1 MIGYF
6 ILGVCLL
13 GALGLMGKL
22 LVTADPK
29 FLAKVLRYTAF
40 GLCAAVAL
48 FLLLTGRFAL
58 GLPLAFMAAAFLR
71 RWALPKL
78 GPRIGGGSGPSTGR
92 SSNVETDYLRM
103 TLDHDSGAM
112 RGEVLRGTYAGR
124 DLNGLTLDELIELL
138 AECQRE
144 DGEAAQVLEAYLDRT
159 QGSDWR
165 RNAEDHGQHHG
176 GRSGANR
183 HAGMGSM
190 SLVEACEVLGLE
202 ANPSP
207 GEVRAAHK
215 RLMLKLHPDKGG
227 SSYLA
232 AKINQAK
239 DLLLGV

>member
-13 GALGLMGKL
+13 GALALVGKL
-22 LVTADPK
+22 LIDADPK
-29 FLAKVLRYTAF
+29 FLAKALRYTGF
-40 GLCAAVAL
+40 GLAAAAAL

-78 GPRIGGGSGPSTGR
+78 GPRIHGGPGPSTGR

-112 RGEVLRGTYAGR
+112 RGVVLRGAFAGR
-124 DLNGLTLDELIELL
+124 DLSDLTLDQVVELL
-138 AECQRE
+138 GECQRH

-159 QGSDWR
+159 QGGDWR
-165 RNAEDHGQHHG
+165 QNAAGYSGQAHADPGARQNAPRG
-176 GRSGANR
+176 G
-183 HAGMGSM
+183 MSM
-190 SLVEACEVLGLE
+190 AEACEVLGLN
-202 ANPSP
+202 ANPSSS
-207 GEVRAAHK
+207 EVRSAHK

-239 DLLLGV
+239 DLLLGM

>member
-6 ILGVCLL
+6 ILGICLL
-13 GALGLMGKL
+13 AALGVAGKL
-22 LVTADPK
+22 LLNADPK
-29 FLAKVLRYTAF
+29 FLAKALRITGF

-58 GLPLAFMAAAFLR
+58 GLPLAFLAAAFLR

-78 GPRIGGGSGPSTGR
+78 GPRISGGPQPSSGR

-103 TLDHDSGAM
+103 SLDHDSGAM
-112 RGEVLRGTYAGR
+112 RGEVLRGAFAGR
-124 DLNGLTLDELIELL
+124 DLNDLNLDQLLDLL
-138 AECQRE
+138 AECQHH
-144 DGEAAQVLEAYLDRT
+144 DGEAAQILEAYLDRN
-159 QGSDWR
+159 QGGDWR
-165 RNAEDHGQHHG
+165 QKAQGYSGQDRHQGNAGQGPQRG
-176 GRSGANR
+176 GMTAE
-183 HAGMGSM
+183 
-190 SLVEACEVLGLE
+190 EACEVLGLE
-202 ANPSP
+202 SNPSP
-207 GEVRAAHK
+207 GEVREAHK